1 MPSCVNDTLIKTELR
16 YKAEFHDSAV
26 YVEDLSVNSLLL
38 SELKLL
44 EILLPEI
51 LAILNSEDELS
62 SIH

>member
-1 MPSCVNDTLIKTELR
+1 MNDTLIKTDIR
-16 YKAEFHDSAV
+16 YKAEFYDSAI

-44 EILLPEI
+44 EMLLPEI
-51 LAILNSEDELS
+51 LAILNSEVDLS

>member
-1 MPSCVNDTLIKTELR
+1 MNDTLIKTELR
-16 YKAEFHDSAV
+16 YKAEFYDSAV

-51 LAILNSEDELS
+51 LAILNSEVDLS

>member
-1 MPSCVNDTLIKTELR
+1 VNDTLIKTELR
-16 YKAEFHDSAV
+16 YKAEFYDSAV

-51 LAILNSEDELS
+51 LAILNLEVDLS

>member
-1 MPSCVNDTLIKTELR
+1 MNDTLIKTELR
-16 YKAEFHDSAV
+16 YKAEFYDSAV

-51 LAILNSEDELS
+51 LAILNSEVDLS
-62 SIH
+62 TIH